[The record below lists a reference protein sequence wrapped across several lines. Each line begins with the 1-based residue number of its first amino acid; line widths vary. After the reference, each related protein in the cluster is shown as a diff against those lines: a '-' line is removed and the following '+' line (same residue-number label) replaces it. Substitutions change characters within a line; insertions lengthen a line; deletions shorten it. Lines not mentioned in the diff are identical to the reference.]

1 MGWRDLLRQKPTEP
15 PRQHVVDPVRGSTK
29 LPTHL
34 TAVSGLRRR
43 PTTTAAGS
51 LLRNDQAP
59 KRGMW
64 VVYSQRTG
72 ILTDLEPGDVATVM
86 LVDDLGMNALEV
98 HVPAAQL
105 RQAWFEE
112 IPAPRRPKYEDAVRF
127 GYHARP
133 A

>member
-1 MGWRDLLRQKPTEP
+1 MSLRDRVNAFLNPEAR
-15 PRQHVVDPVRGSTK
+15 RHVVDVRGSTK
-29 LPTHL
+29 LPSHL

-43 PTTTAAGS
+43 PTRDHTGS
-51 LLRNDQAP
+51 HLRDDQPP

-64 VVYSQRTG
+64 VSYSGRTG
-72 ILTDLEPGDVATVM
+72 ILTDLEPGDVASVM
-86 LVDDLGMNALEV
+86 LVDDAGLNALAI

-127 GYHARP
+127 GYHTRP